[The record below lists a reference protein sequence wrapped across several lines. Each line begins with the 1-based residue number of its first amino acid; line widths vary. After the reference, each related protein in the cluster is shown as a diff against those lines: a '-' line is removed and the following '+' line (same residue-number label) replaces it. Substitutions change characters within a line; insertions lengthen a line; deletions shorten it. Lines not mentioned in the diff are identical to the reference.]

1 MATDKKI
8 TQLNPLPA
16 ADIDLGNDSL
26 VIVNNNE
33 TKKITPN
40 NVRSC
45 SKHRC
50 N

>member
-8 TQLNPLPA
+8 TDLTALPA

-33 TKKITPN
+33 TKKLLQII
-40 NVRSC
+40 
-45 SKHRC
+45 
-50 N
+50 